1 VAMIPITRLIRRPH
15 ELPRAI
21 LDPECVEKLHAA
33 KQTRSAPT
41 LSGCSQNRGP
51 YCTFSGLGDCP
62 NKIILPFPSPE
73 VVPTPIYVSIHQLD
87 YSATSSRVRT
97 PR

>member
-1 VAMIPITRLIRRPH
+1 VAMLPITRLIRRPH

-21 LDPECVEKLHAA
+21 LDPECVEKLRAA
-33 KQTRSAPT
+33 MSTRSASTP
-41 LSGCSQNRGP
+41 SGCSQNRGP

-73 VVPTPIYVSIHQLD
+73 EVPTPIYVGIHQVD
-87 YSATSSRVRT
+87 YSATSRLVRT